1 MTPGEFNHP
10 AAHAGVAC
18 FGEASLA
25 SSLAALVWSS
35 SEAGVARQS
44 PTVPDL
50 AREHL
55 LDEHVCGL
63 DPDGDNSGKRTR
75 RRMASPLWR
84 LRQTLG
90 AGLLDLVDPPLDEA
104 QAVQVTSHLGQCVG
118 RYGEF
123 RDVYRNDILQ
133 PRVVALF
140 LSRLARASSSFG
152 G

>member
-1 MTPGEFNHP
+1 MTPGEFDHP

-25 SSLAALVWSS
+25 SSLAALVWGAG
-35 SEAGVARQS
+35 EAGIARQS
-44 PTVPDL
+44 PTVPHL
-50 AREHL
+50 SREHL
-55 LDEHVCGL
+55 LDERVRGL
-63 DPDGDNSGKRTR
+63 DPTPTTR
-75 RRMASPLWR
+75 VSARAAAWSLVRR

-90 AGLLDLVDPPLDEA
+90 AGLLDLLDLPLDEA
-104 QAVQVTSHLGQCVG
+104 EAVQVTSHLGQCVG

-123 RDVYRNDILQ
+123 RHRYRNYILQ